1 MKVATE
7 IIIRPIITEKY
18 LQAAEKLNQYAFVV
32 DKHANKFQIKEAI
45 EKLYDVKV
53 DRVNTQQ
60 YIGKIKVRNTRK
72 GLAVGRVNRYKKAII
87 TLKEGKIDIYENI

>member
-18 LQAAEKLNQYAFVV
+18 LQAAEKLNQYVFVV

-60 YIGKIKVRNTRK
+60 YIGKVKMRNTTK

>member
-32 DKHANKFQIKEAI
+32 DKRANKYQIKEAI
-45 EKLYDVKV
+45 EKLYNVKV

-60 YIGKIKVRNTRK
+60 YIGKVKVRNTRK
-72 GLAVGRVNRYKKAII
+72 GLAIGRVNRYKKAII

>member
-18 LQAAEKLNQYAFVV
+18 LQAAEKLNKYAFVV
-32 DKHANKFQIKEAI
+32 DKHANKYQIKEAI
-45 EKLYDVKV
+45 EKLYNVKV
-53 DRVNTQQ
+53 ERINTQQ
-60 YIGKIKVRNTRK
+60 YIGKVKVRNTRK